1 MYLQTST
8 DTLFEYSQFTLSTF
22 SFGDFIFKTDAT
34 SVSAGLRHVL
44 LFFINEATLLLSMF
58 GLTDAN

>member
-22 SFGDFIFKTDAT
+22 SFHFIFKTDAT